1 MTRCSVTNIII
12 NSFNIKNKPEFMNEL
27 REYFG
32 DFYLIPEGGSNA
44 FAVKGCKEIINHIPF
59 NADFICCAVGTGG
72 TISGIH
78 LSLNKNQE
86 AIGIPVLKNAM
97 FLENEIKKINYAK
110 TVSYNFISKK
120 TKLHPR
126 HVGRICGQNR
136 LLLFI
141 PCHRVIRSSGLMGG
155 FSAKGGVNL
164 KNKILKFEK
173 LNK

>member
-1 MTRCSVTNIII
+1 MSTFQLSFKTKLGVITVKESEGYITDI
-12 NSFNIKNKPEFMNEL
+12 NFRKITKQKKSSEL
-27 REYFG
+27 
-32 DFYLIPEGGSNA
+32 LKA
-44 FAVKGCKEIINHIPF
+44 KKEIKQFLDKKIKKF
-59 NADFICCAVGTGG
+59 TFKSKTVGTE
-72 TISGIH
+72 T
-78 LSLNKNQE
+78 Q
-86 AIGIPVLKNAM
+86 LKVW
-97 FLENEIKKINYAK
+97 NEIKKIGYGK
-110 TVSYNFISKK
+110 TVSYNLISKK
-120 TKLHPR
+120 TKIHPR

>member
-1 MTRCSVTNIII
+1 MSTFQLSFKTKLGFISVI
-12 NSFNIKNKPEFMNEL
+12 ENEGYITDITFRKITTQRSTTQL
-27 REYFG
+27 
-32 DFYLIPEGGSNA
+32 LK
-44 FAVKGCKEIINHIPF
+44 V
-59 NADFICCAVGTGG
+59 
-72 TISGIH
+72 
-78 LSLNKNQE
+78 KNQIKQFLNRKIKKFTFKTKT
-86 AIGIPVLKNAM
+86 IGSKTQLKVW
-97 FLENEIKKINYAK
+97 NEIKKISYAK

-120 TKLHPR
+120 TKIHPR

>member
-1 MTRCSVTNIII
+1 MSTFQLSFKTKLGVITVKESEGYITDI
-12 NSFNIKNKPEFMNEL
+12 NFRKITKQKESSEL
-27 REYFG
+27 
-32 DFYLIPEGGSNA
+32 LKA
-44 FAVKGCKEIINHIPF
+44 KKEIKQFLDKKIKKF
-59 NADFICCAVGTGG
+59 TFKSKTVGTE
-72 TISGIH
+72 T
-78 LSLNKNQE
+78 Q
-86 AIGIPVLKNAM
+86 LKVW
-97 FLENEIKKINYAK
+97 NEIKKINYAK

-120 TKLHPR
+120 TKIHPR